1 MFVECM
7 DNVMFQLEA
16 ALKSLPM
23 TDENGDEQN
32 IIKR

>member
-1 MFVECM
+1 M

-16 ALKSLPM
+16 ALKSPFM
-23 TDENGDEQN
+23 IDENGDEQN